1 VEIRR
6 KEGVD
11 GLDWE
16 QNLAITILALPDE
29 EGEAG
34 EGFDASEMPYYT
46 DVDYVEVYRYDSDGE
61 FKLNFRDD
69 FDSYNERWAAV
80 DNITWEGK
88 SSTYKQE
95 NA

>member
-11 GLDWE
+11 GLDRE
-16 QNLAITILALPDE
+16 QNLAVTILALKD
-29 EGEAG
+29 EAG

-61 FKLNFRDD
+61 FKLDFRDD
-69 FDSYNERWAAV
+69 FYSYNERWAAV

>member
-1 VEIRR
+1 
-6 KEGVD
+6 
-11 GLDWE
+11 
-16 QNLAITILALPDE
+16 
-29 EGEAG
+29 
-34 EGFDASEMPYYT
+34 MPYYT

>member
-6 KEGVD
+6 KEGVE

-46 DVDYVEVYRYDSDGE
+46 DVDYVEVYRYESNGE
-61 FKLNFRDD
+61 FKLDFRDD
-69 FDSYNERWAAV
+69 FYSYNERWAAV